1 MDMSQENSL
10 SYYIAVVVVILMAIG
25 TVFVFSASANVGFD
39 IELQHFYDL
48 PSLRQIIFFPLAIL
62 IMFLFA
68 RLDYHKLQ
76 LGNDLKK
83 SPAVWLLATS
93 VVLLM
98 LVLVPKF
105 GTEINQARRWFHINL
120 GFMKLSFQPSELAKW
135 ATLFFMVG
143 FCFKYK
149 DEMHLFKKRFLP
161 AISVMAIPV
170 GLIIIEDFG
179 TAALI
184 TILSVMVLLIGGAN
198 WRHVLAPAPI
208 GVLAFIGAIIA
219 APHRVQRLAAFWN
232 PEKWADTVAYQANQS
247 LIALGSGGLFGKGIG
262 CGVSKYG
269 HLPEDTTDFIFAIIG
284 EEMGFVGTLAVI
296 SLFIVFVWLG
306 IKVVKNCRDEYG
318 KFLAAAIVMTIGVQ
332 AALNI
337 GVVTVVLPTKGL
349 PLPFVSAGGTSM
361 LLTAAAVGILLNIA
375 KQIVPKSEPVAAS
388 VSSAAAKF
396 QMQLI
401 DHKEVLESLERQ
413 AAELSESDELFER
426 EYAQVQ
432 EQMTEYRN
440 EHDKQIPPLNAV
452 KKPLKRNAGEPLDTQ
467 ELAELSGIAKR
478 LAGK

>member
-1 MDMSQENSL
+1 MDTSQENSL

-25 TVFVFSASANVGFD
+25 TVFVFSAAANVTFD

-62 IMFLFA
+62 IMFAFA

-83 SPAVWLLATS
+83 SPAVWLFAAS
-93 VVLLM
+93 IILLM

-105 GTEINQARRWFHINL
+105 GAEINQARRWFHLRL
-120 GFMKLSFQPSELAKW
+120 GIMTLSFQPSELAKW
-135 ATLFFMVG
+135 ATLFFLVG
-143 FCFKYK
+143 FCCKYK
-149 DEMHLFKKRFLP
+149 DELHLFRKRFLP
-161 AISVMAIPV
+161 AIAIMAIPV

-184 TILSVMVLLIGGAN
+184 TLLSVMILLIGGAN
-198 WRHVLAPAPI
+198 WKHILAPAPV
-208 GVLAFIGAIIA
+208 GALAFVGAILA
-219 APHRVQRLAAFWN
+219 APHRIQRIAAFWN

-247 LIALGSGGLFGKGIG
+247 LIALGSGGIFGKGVG
-262 CGVSKYG
+262 CGICKYG

-284 EEMGFVGTLAVI
+284 EEMGFVGAATVI
-296 SLFIVFVWLG
+296 ALFIAFLWLG
-306 IKVVKNCRDEYG
+306 IKVVKNCGDEYG
-318 KFLAAAIVMTIGVQ
+318 KFLAAAIVMAIGTQ

-375 KQIVPKSEPVAAS
+375 KQTAPQSQNTQATAT
-388 VSSAAAKF
+388 AQF
-396 QMQLI
+396 QMQI
-401 DHKEVLESLERQ
+401 IEHKEALASLEQQAVELNNTDEQLEQETSECQQAIEQPVLELT
-413 AAELSESDELFER
+413 A
-426 EYAQVQ
+426 V
-432 EQMTEYRN
+432 T
-440 EHDKQIPPLNAV
+440 KQ
-452 KKPLKRNAGEPLDTQ
+452 LKRDTSEPLDKQ
-467 ELAELSGIAKR
+467 ELAELSGMAKR
-478 LAGK
+478 LAQK